1 MTRVAVIGA
10 GAIGGFV
17 AAALAKAGVAVVV
30 VARGEHAAAIKR
42 NGLHVQ
48 SDLGAFTATVEVT
61 EDLRTVDA
69 PFDFLLLA
77 FKAHQWPGVLSMLA
91 PRAGCATPLVTMQN
105 GLPFW
110 FVREPA
116 LESVD
121 PHGAIGHL
129 FPDTQVIGGVVHV
142 SGRILAP
149 GRVHQTGGLRYIFG
163 DPGGGCGARCSEL
176 VQLFAR
182 AGLAA
187 EADSNIRE
195 TVWLKLV
202 NNVGLNAVSV
212 LRRMT
217 IKPMLEDTDS
227 RSAVRRLMIEG
238 LRVGRAMGVVSEVDV
253 DARIAYAA
261 RLDDVKTSML
271 QDFERQRALELDPIL
286 GAVCE
291 LGVRYGVETPEVRR
305 AYAALQ
311 RMNLTPK

>member
-1 MTRVAVIGA
+1 MRIAVIGA

-17 AAALAKAGVAVVV
+17 AAALAKAGEAVVV

-48 SDLGAFTATVEVT
+48 SDLGTFTAAVEVT

-69 PFDFLLLA
+69 PFDFLLLT
-77 FKAHQWPGVLSMLA
+77 FKAHQWPGVLRMLA
-91 PRAGCATPLVTMQN
+91 ARAGATPLVTMQN

-110 FVREPA
+110 YVREPA

-121 PHGAIGHL
+121 AHGAIGRL

-149 GRVHQTGGLRYIFG
+149 GRVHQSGGLRYIFG
-163 DPGGGCGARCSEL
+163 DPSGDCGARCSEL
-176 VQLFAR
+176 VQLFQR

-217 IKPMLEDTDS
+217 IKPMLEDADS
-227 RSAVRRLMIEG
+227 RSAVRRLMIEA
-238 LRVGRAMGVVSEVDV
+238 LRVGQAMGVVSDADV

-291 LGVRYGVETPEVRR
+291 LGERYGVETPEVRR
-305 AYAALQ
+305 AYVALQ
-311 RMNLTPK
+311 RMNLAPK

>member
-1 MTRVAVIGA
+1 MTRIAVVGA

-17 AAALAKAGVAVVV
+17 AAALAKAGEAVVV
-30 VARGEHAAAIKR
+30 VARGEHAAAIKQ

-48 SDLGAFTATVEVT
+48 SDLGAFTAAVEVT
-61 EDLRTVDA
+61 EDLRTVEG
-69 PFDFLLLA
+69 PFDFLLLT
-77 FKAHQWPGVLSMLA
+77 FKAHQWPGVLGMLA
-91 PRAGCATPLVTMQN
+91 PRAGATPLVTMQN

-110 FVREPA
+110 YVREPA
-116 LESVD
+116 LQSVD
-121 PHGAIGHL
+121 SHGAIGRL
-129 FPDTQVIGGVVHV
+129 FPDTQAIGGVVHV

-149 GRVHQTGGLRYIFG
+149 GRVHQSGGLRYIFG
-163 DPGGGCGARCSEL
+163 DPTGGCGARCSEL
-176 VQLFAR
+176 VHLFAR

-217 IKPMLEDTDS
+217 IKPMLEDADS
-227 RSAVRRLMIEG
+227 RSAVRRLMTET
-238 LRVGRAMGVVSEVDV
+238 LQVGQAMGVVRDADV

-291 LGVRYGVETPEVRR
+291 LGERYGVETPDVRR

-311 RMNLTPK
+311 RMNPAPK